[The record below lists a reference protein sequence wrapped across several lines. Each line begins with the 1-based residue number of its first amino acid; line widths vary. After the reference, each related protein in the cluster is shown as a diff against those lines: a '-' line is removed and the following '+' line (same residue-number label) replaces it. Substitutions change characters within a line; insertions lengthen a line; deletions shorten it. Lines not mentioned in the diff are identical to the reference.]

1 MKKIVMWLAIFSMLF
16 SMVACSKSMQDTEKT
31 TIESKPTTSPVLPS
45 STKPSSTAPMTLP
58 EATVTMPTEP
68 TVLTEPPMST
78 IAPIEGDMYWGISAG
93 KTFQIKVNGEFP
105 TIPVPM
111 YTIELT
117 ADGRFN
123 SWGDIFES
131 TNYVG
136 TWTLVEDMLILQ
148 STWVNSNG
156 EEIAYC
162 SYLRYVHSEN
172 MEDSILIFL
181 DQSENEIGSLRFVE
195 DGTVFYLRY
204 IGKFE

>member
-1 MKKIVMWLAIFSMLF
+1 MKKIVMWLAIFSMLL

-31 TIESKPTTSPVLPS
+31 TIESKSAISPVFPS
-45 STKPSSTAPMTLP
+45 STIPSSTAPMTLP
-58 EATVTMPTEP
+58 ETTVTMPAEP
-68 TVLTEPPMST
+68 TVPTEPQMST
-78 IAPIEGDMYWGISAG
+78 IAPIEGDMYWGVYVG
-93 KTFQIKVNGEFP
+93 KTFQIKMNGDFP
-105 TIPVPM
+105 AIPFPM

-204 IGKFE
+204 IEKFE

>member
-58 EATVTMPTEP
+58 ETTVTMPTEP

-78 IAPIEGDMYWGISAG
+78 IAPIEGDMYWGVYVG
-93 KTFQIKVNGEFP
+93 KTFQIKMNGDFP
-105 TIPVPM
+105 AIPFPM

-204 IGKFE
+204 IEKFE

>member
-58 EATVTMPTEP
+58 ETTVTMPTEP
-68 TVLTEPPMST
+68 TVPTEPPMST
-78 IAPIEGDMYWGISAG
+78 VAPIEGDMYWGIYAG

-123 SWGDIFES
+123 SWGDVFES

-136 TWTLVEDMLILQ
+136 TWTLDGDMLILQ

-156 EEIAYC
+156 EEIESC

-172 MEDSILIFL
+172 TEDSTLVFL

-204 IGKFE
+204 IEKFE

>member
-1 MKKIVMWLAIFSMLF
+1 MKKIVMWLAIFSMLL

-31 TIESKPTTSPVLPS
+31 TIESKSTISPVFPS
-45 STKPSSTAPMTLP
+45 STIPSSTAPMTLP
-58 EATVTMPTEP
+58 ETTVTMPAEP
-68 TVLTEPPMST
+68 TVPTEPQMST
-78 IAPIEGDMYWGISAG
+78 IAPIEGDMYWGVYVG
-93 KTFQIKVNGEFP
+93 KTFQIKMNGDFP
-105 TIPVPM
+105 AIPFPM

-204 IGKFE
+204 IEKFE